1 MIRSLLLSATV
12 CAALSA
18 IQPAPARAGDPVAFS
33 KALSL
38 AEGGDWAGAMAFA
51 RQAGP
56 VSAAVVEWQRLRGGD
71 GTFGEYFG
79 FVRDYP
85 DWPGIKLL
93 RKQGEAK
100 IGTGQPSDAVIGYF
114 SRQAPQTGAGCLALA
129 TAYAQTG
136 DFSAAEA
143 EAIRGWRTLSLSK
156 ADEAEFLSRYGE
168 VLKEHHGGRM
178 AALLEARNVTEARRM
193 LPLVGSGTRAIATA
207 RIALQTDAK
216 GIDAAL
222 AEVPARLAGSPGLAL
237 DRFLWRIKKDMYDE
251 AIALL
256 LERSASAEL
265 LGVPD
270 AWADWRRKLARREMR
285 LGDATNAY
293 RLASRHHLDPDAPG
307 TEADDYADLEW
318 LSGYIALRKLNDP
331 ETALKHFKR
340 IRTVAKGPI
349 SMARAGYWEGRADEV
364 MGRDDMA
371 RAAYGESAMNQTA
384 FYGLLS
390 AERLGLPMDPALAGG
405 ESYPDWKAQSFAK
418 SSVFHAMVALHEAG
432 ADDLASR
439 FALHLASTLD
449 GRQIGALAGLALR
462 WKEPKMA
469 LSLAKVAAD
478 KGTVWP
484 TAYFPL
490 NGIEDMRLPVKQSL
504 ALAIARRE
512 SEFDPK
518 VVSPVGAR
526 GLMQVMPG
534 TAKMMAPKV
543 GLAYEPSRLTG
554 DWKYNVA
561 LGSAYLAGLV
571 DEFGSSPV
579 LVASGYNAGPGR
591 SRNWIR
597 DLGDPRSDQVDVVD
611 WVEHIPFRETQNY
624 VMRVSES
631 LPIYRARITGKTEPV
646 SFTSELKGRN

>member
-1 MIRSLLLSATV
+1 MFRSLLLSATV
-12 CAALSA
+12 CVALSA
-18 IQPAPARAGDPVAFS
+18 ILPATARADDPAALS
-33 KALSL
+33 RALSL
-38 AEGGDWAGAMAFA
+38 AGSGDWAGAMSAA
-51 RQAGP
+51 QKAGP
-56 VSAAVVEWQRLRGGD
+56 VGATVIEWQRLRDGA
-71 GTFGEYFG
+71 GTFPDYLV
-79 FVRDYP
+79 FVRNYP

-93 RKQGEAK
+93 RKQGEAM
-100 IGTGQPSDAVIGYF
+100 IGTGQPSDAVISYF

-136 DFSAAEA
+136 DFAAAEA

-156 ADEAEFLSRYGE
+156 ADEAEFLARYGE

-178 AALLEARNVTEARRM
+178 AALLETGNIAEARRM
-193 LPLVGSGTRAIATA
+193 LPLVGSGTRAIANA
-207 RIALQTDAK
+207 RIALQSDGP

-237 DRFLWRIKKDMYDE
+237 DRFLWRIRKDKYDE

-256 LERSASAEL
+256 LERSASVEL

-285 LGDATNAY
+285 LGDDAKAY
-293 RLASRHHLDPDAPG
+293 KLASRHHLDPEAPG

-331 ETALKHFKR
+331 ETALKHFRR

-349 SMARAGYWEGRADEV
+349 SLARAGYWEGRAYEV
-364 MGRDDMA
+364 LGRDDKA
-371 RAAYGESAMNQTA
+371 RAAYGEAAMNQTA

-390 AERLGLPMDPALAGG
+390 AERLGLPMDPALTGG
-405 ESYPDWKAQSFAK
+405 ETYPDWKGQPFAR
-418 SSVFHAMVALHEAG
+418 SSVFAAMVALHGAG

-449 GRQIGALAGLALR
+449 GRQIGALAGLALQ
-462 WKEPKMA
+462 WKQPKMA
-469 LSLAKVAAD
+469 LSLAKIAAD

-512 SEFDPK
+512 SEFDPS

-543 GLAYEPSRLTG
+543 GLAYEPARLTG

-571 DEFGSSPV
+571 DEFGPSPV
-579 LVASGYNAGPGR
+579 LVAVGYNAGPGR

-624 VMRVSES
+624 VMRVAES

-646 SFTSELKGRN
+646 TFTSELKGR